1 MSRSRLIFSVV
12 VVLLGVAAVALINVW
27 QADGSKEI
35 HQRLANVD
43 QALRSAGSARVTFN
57 AEIKPQVSGPSAT
70 LQGTSMI
77 KFGDT
82 ADWDTT
88 YSSIVA
94 DGKAPIQA
102 HGVRV
107 GQDTYFSSPSMEP
120 EDGRSWFT
128 AETPAAWGGLFA
140 DPRLGLGDFTV
151 WNEFLADTTEANAF
165 DGATDEL
172 PDVDGAEHEYKIRCT
187 PQQDA
192 GCPPP
197 FDSGLDDVF
206 DQAVYQ
212 RMSAW
217 IDDEGRVR
225 KLEVD
230 LSVIYAG
237 DDGSYA
243 PTPDHPYGEYF
254 AKMTFTLDEFGT
266 PVTVTAP
273 PDDQITQSRVVGISQ
288 PG

>member
-1 MSRSRLIFSVV
+1 MSRRRLIFSVV
-12 VVLLGVAAVALINVW
+12 VVLLGVAGVALTNVW
-27 QADGSKEI
+27 KADGPKEI

-43 QALRSAGSARVTFN
+43 AKLRKAGSARVTFN
-57 AEIKPQVSGPSAT
+57 AEIKPQVSGPSAA

-94 DGKAPIQA
+94 DGKAPVQA
-102 HGVRV
+102 RGIRV
-107 GQDTYFSSPSMEP
+107 GQDTYFSSPSMKP
-120 EDGRSWFT
+120 EDGRPWFT
-128 AETPAAWGGLFA
+128 AKTPAAWGGLLA
-140 DPRLGLGDFTV
+140 DPRLGLGDFAV
-151 WNEFLADTTEANAF
+151 WKEFLVDTTEKNAF

-192 GCPPP
+192 GCPAP

-206 DQAVYQ
+206 DQAVYHT
-212 RMSAW
+212 MSAW
-217 IDDEGRVR
+217 IDDDGRVR
-225 KLEVD
+225 KLAVD

-237 DDGSYA
+237 EDGEYA
-243 PTPDHPYGEYF
+243 VTPGHPYGEYF
-254 AKMTFTLDEFGT
+254 VKATFTLDQFGT

-273 PDDQITQSRVVGISQ
+273 PDDQITQSRVVGVSQ